1 MIEPSY
7 TYRAEVTNV
16 VDGDTLDVL
25 WDLGAGTIR
34 KERLR
39 LYGINAPEMRG
50 ESAERGREARIRL
63 RDLCFLAG
71 NVIIMRTHK
80 DRREKFGRYLAEIA
94 SPGATRTI
102 NQQLV
107 DEGHAVPYMEDR

>member
-16 VDGDTLDVL
+16 VDGDTIDVL

-39 LYGINAPEMRG
+39 LYGINAPEMHG
-50 ESAERGREARIRL
+50 ESADAGRAAKTRL

-94 SPGATRTI
+94 APGATRTI

-107 DEGHAVPYMEDR
+107 DEGHAVRYMEDR